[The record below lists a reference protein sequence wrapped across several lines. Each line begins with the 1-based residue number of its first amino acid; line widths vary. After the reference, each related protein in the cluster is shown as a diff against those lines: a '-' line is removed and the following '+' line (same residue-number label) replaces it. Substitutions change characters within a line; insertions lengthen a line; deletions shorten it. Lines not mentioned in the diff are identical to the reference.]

1 MEEEEKEE
9 EEIIIK
15 TVPVGDG
22 KKNSACPVCRED
34 FDQFF
39 KQVTTEELN
48 RNLFVMFVTVAI
60 CFASAMYATYAI
72 CVMYVIYALHVM
84 YVLF

>member
-48 RNLFVMFVTVAI
+48 RNLFVMFVTAERRR
-60 CFASAMYATYAI
+60 C
-72 CVMYVIYALHVM
+72 
-84 YVLF
+84 

>member
-39 KQVTTEELN
+39 KQVTTE
-48 RNLFVMFVTVAI
+48 
-60 CFASAMYATYAI
+60 
-72 CVMYVIYALHVM
+72 
-84 YVLF
+84 